1 MNLWL
6 QELAQAFEQLNS
18 RASLLEALDII
29 EDQSQALDE
38 AEREAA
44 GRLVAELNRRLDAL
58 PE

>member
-6 QELAQAFEQLNS
+6 QELAQTFEQLNS

-58 PE
+58 PG

>member
-6 QELAQAFEQLNS
+6 QELAQTFEQLNS

-29 EDQSQALDE
+29 EDQFHALDE
-38 AEREAA
+38 TEREAA

-58 PE
+58 PG

>member
-6 QELAQAFEQLNS
+6 QEIAQTFEQLNS

-58 PE
+58 PG

>member
-6 QELAQAFEQLNS
+6 QELAQSFEQLNS

-29 EDQSQALDE
+29 EDQFQALDE
-38 AEREAA
+38 AEQEAA

-58 PE
+58 PG

>member
-6 QELAQAFEQLNS
+6 QELAQSFEQLNS

-29 EDQSQALDE
+29 EDQFQALDA
-38 AEREAA
+38 AEQEAA

-58 PE
+58 PG

>member
-6 QELAQAFEQLNS
+6 QELAQTFEQLNS

-58 PE
+58 PR